1 MEIGFNKPYQTGKE
15 TYYISDAIKR
25 QHISGNGYYTG
36 LCHRFFEHRYG
47 YLKVLLTNSCTDALE
62 MAAILL
68 NIQPGD
74 EIIVPSY
81 TFTSSAN
88 AFILRGAK
96 IVFTDS
102 GDSNPNMNIELIKP
116 LVNSRTKAIV
126 AVHYGGVACDMD
138 ELMALAKKHNIF
150 VIEDAAQAID
160 ACYKGRP
167 LGSIGHLGCISFH
180 ESKNITCGEGGL
192 LIVNDERFIRRSEI
206 IWEKGTNRAA
216 FSRGEVSKYEWK
228 DLGSSFLTSE
238 LNAAFLFAQ
247 LEDMDIIQSKRRAT
261 WNEYYDKL
269 RELDGDYLP
278 VIPWYSSNN
287 GHSFYLV
294 CKSAKEKKQLQS
306 YLSENGIQAIGHY
319 VPLHRSS
326 YFKKLHDGRLL
337 HNTYK
342 FGTCLIRLP
351 IFYSI
356 TPEEKEYIIEHV
368 KCFFHLV
375 RKPVTHSRDS
385 MLVVVRA

>member
-1 MEIGFNKPYQTGKE
+1 MKIGFNKPYQTGNE
-15 TYYISDAIKR
+15 SYYISDAIKR

-36 LCHRFFEHRYG
+36 LCHRFFEQRFG

-68 NIQPGD
+68 NIQKGD
-74 EIIVPSY
+74 EVIVPSY

-96 IVFTDS
+96 IVFADS
-102 GDSNPNMNIELIKP
+102 ESSHPNMDVAKLKP
-116 LVNSRTKAIV
+116 LINSKTKVIV
-126 AVHYGGVACDMD
+126 AVHYGGIACDMD

-150 VIEDAAQAID
+150 VVEDAAQAID
-160 ACYKGRP
+160 ASYKGKP
-167 LGSIGHLGCISFH
+167 LGGIGHLGCMSFH

-192 LIVNDERFIRRSEI
+192 LIINDKRFVRRAEI

-228 DLGSSFLTSE
+228 DVGSSFLASE
-238 LNAAFLFAQ
+238 LNAAFLYAQ
-247 LEDMDIIQSKRRAT
+247 LEQLDALQNKRRSI
-261 WNEYYDKL
+261 WNEYYERL
-269 RELDGDYLP
+269 SELGKDYLP
-278 VIPWYSSNN
+278 VIPWYASNN
-287 GHSFYLV
+287 WHSFYLV
-294 CKSAKEKKQLQS
+294 CKSAKEKKNLQT
-306 YLSENGIQAIGHY
+306 YLNENGIQAIGHY

-326 YFKKLHDGRLL
+326 YFKKLHDKRLL
-337 HNTYK
+337 NNTIK
-342 FGTCLIRLP
+342 FAGCLLRLP

-356 TPEEKEYIIEHV
+356 SSVEREYIIEHI
-368 KCFFHLV
+368 KRFFHLI
-375 RKPVTHSRDS
+375 KEPVTKRGNS